1 MGRVCVRTLH
11 DLLDEHAAWSHQTF
25 GGPEEKGPI
34 GPLRHLKL
42 EADEAIAAPG
52 DISEYVDLVFL
63 SFDAARRAGFTT
75 YDIVRAGFEKLDVL
89 RSRSYPRGT
98 GDQPALHIK

>member
-1 MGRVCVRTLH
+1 MNLH
-11 DLLDEHAAWSHQTF
+11 DLLAAHAVWSHETF

-42 EADEAIAAPG
+42 EADEAIASPG

-63 SFDAARRAGFTT
+63 SFDAARRAGFTP
-75 YDIVRAGFEKLDVL
+75 YDIVEAGFEKLGVL
-89 RSRSYPRGT
+89 RSRHYPRGT